1 MTTSTTSTPGIGA
14 ISVVG
19 IPVTDQDSALE
30 FYSGRLGFTVQTDM
44 PLPGSEARWI
54 MLTSGTGASIALVK
68 ASSDAPAGVE
78 TGIRF
83 HTEDAVATHSAL
95 LARGVRVG
103 EVLRWP
109 GVPAMFQA
117 FDGDGNRFEIVE

>member
-1 MTTSTTSTPGIGA
+1 MNTSTTSTPGIGA
-14 ISVVG
+14 IRIVG
-19 IPVTDQDSALE
+19 IPVSDQDRALE
-30 FYSGRLGFTVQTDM
+30 FYSGRLGFTVETDTA
-44 PLPGSEARWI
+44 LAGSDARWL
-54 MLTSGTGASIALVK
+54 MLTSGAGASIALVK
-68 ASSDAPAGVE
+68 ASSEAPAGVE

-83 HTEDAVATHSAL
+83 HTDDAAATHAAL
-95 LARGVRVG
+95 LTRGVRVG

>member
-1 MTTSTTSTPGIGA
+1 MTTSTLNTPGIGA
-14 ISVVG
+14 IKVVG
-19 IPVTDQDSALE
+19 IPVNDQDRALE
-30 FYSGRLGFTVQTDM
+30 FYSGRLGFTVQTDA
-44 PLPGSEARWI
+44 PLPGSDARWI

-68 ASSDAPAGVE
+68 ASLDAPAGVE

-83 HTEDAVATHSAL
+83 HTDDADSTHAAL
-95 LARGVRVG
+95 LSRGVTVG

>member
-1 MTTSTTSTPGIGA
+1 MTTSTPSTPGIGA
-14 ISVVG
+14 IKVVG
-19 IPVTDQDSALE
+19 IPVNNQDRALE
-30 FYSGRLGFTVQTDM
+30 FYSGRLGFTVQSDT
-44 PLPGSEARWI
+44 PLPGSDARWI

-68 ASSDAPAGVE
+68 ASIDAPTGVE

-83 HTEDAVATHSAL
+83 HTDDATATHAAL
-95 LARGVRVG
+95 LSRGVRVG

>member
-1 MTTSTTSTPGIGA
+1 MTTSTPGTPSIGA
-14 ISVVG
+14 ITLVG
-19 IPVTDQDSALE
+19 IPVDDQDRALE
-30 FYSGRLGFTVQTDM
+30 FYAECLGFTVQSDT
-44 PLPGSEARWI
+44 PLPGSDARWL
-54 MLTSGTGASIALVK
+54 MLTSGSGASIALVK

-83 HTEDAVATHSAL
+83 HADDAAATHAAL
-95 LARGVRVG
+95 RSRGVRVG

-117 FDGDGNRFEIVE
+117 FDPDGNRFEIVE